1 MWHWDSL
8 FTFGIFIVIMK
19 KGKESEEGLQ
29 YNKRR
34 SVCTDMQDN
43 LREMLIRQFPAE
55 VVEMSDPMGNII
67 YACPTCKRPV
77 ALGTDKCS
85 GCGQA
90 LGWTNIKR
98 RMPQREARR
107 RDWNLKCRLILHR
120 AIAENVR
127 FPILPKKAARMF
139 TNVH

>member
-29 YNKRR
+29 YN
-34 SVCTDMQDN
+34 
-43 LREMLIRQFPAE
+43 
-55 VVEMSDPMGNII
+55 
-67 YACPTCKRPV
+67 ACPTCKRPV

-90 LGWTNIKR
+90 LGWTNIKKADAAKGSKT
-98 RMPQREARR
+98 ARLEFEVPSDFTPGDCR
-107 RDWNLKCRLILHR
+107 KCPLSY
-120 AIAENVR
+120 IAKEGGENVYECPLKMR
-127 FPILPKKAARMF
+127 TLCKLELS
-139 TNVH
+139 

>member
-1 MWHWDSL
+1 
-8 FTFGIFIVIMK
+8 MK
-19 KGKESEEGLQ
+19 KGKESEDGLQ

-90 LGWTNIKR
+90 LGWTNIKKADAAKGSKT
-98 RMPQREARR
+98 ARLEFEVPSDFTPGDCR
-107 RDWNLKCRLILHR
+107 KCPLSY
-120 AIAENVR
+120 IAKEGGENVYECPLKMR
-127 FPILPKKAARMF
+127 TLCKLELS
-139 TNVH
+139 